1 MKKFFSMMA
10 VIAAMFAF
18 ASCEATP
25 DVDETPSS
33 TKLATPVVEIV
44 DVTETGFTAK
54 WAAVEGAT
62 SYAISTNI
70 TDQKLV
76 NTSEA
81 SYKFENLN
89 KGEYTVRVKASGE
102 GKEDSD
108 FSEVKKVTITGAT
121 SADWFTQTVA
131 LVEDNAENR
140 AMGRYPFNA
149 VDFVWKGTGVK
160 ELVYGMFE
168 TEEIASMSD
177 EDVVSSM
184 QYSLDGEMLAEVN
197 SAEGFARSF
206 TGLQGSTS
214 YTLFAYVT
222 NEAGVKYL
230 AKGSVTTAESQL
242 TDQAKAWI
250 GTWTAK
256 STEIL
261 AWVTVQSDKD
271 LNGDLV
277 VDEKDAYTDLQVKA
291 GELPY
296 ELAITPY
303 PGYTTVAY
311 IDGLSV
317 WGADMP
323 NLAFFEI
330 GNQGQNYLIVTN
342 GLVLDEDYG
351 IEWATVCE
359 LYGVTDQNGEAIP
372 DGTLSFVGGSYDTFI
387 FELTA
392 DGSVVCEMGEAYL
405 NNEKTATCVSV
416 STDVYMASG
425 NSYYLY
431 GEDANGDG
439 TLGDD
444 EVFTEYHAG
453 PISGFVKTADEV
465 QTASVRKAA
474 HAMPLKSNIGSSVIV
489 K

>member
-1 MKKFFSMMA
+1 MA

-18 ASCEATP
+18 ASCETTP
-25 DVDETPSS
+25 ADGVTPEAK
-33 TKLATPVVEIV
+33 KLATPVVEIV

-140 AMGRYPFNA
+140 AIGRYPFNA

-177 EDVVSSM
+177 EDIVSSM
-184 QYSLDGEMLAEVN
+184 QYSLDGEELAEVN
-197 SAEGFARSF
+197 SAEGFARTF
-206 TGLQGSTS
+206 TGLQGSTN

-230 AKGSVTTAESQL
+230 AKGSVTTAEPQL

-250 GTWTAK
+250 GTWNAK

-271 LNGDLV
+271 LNGDQV
-277 VDEKDAYTDLQVKA
+277 VDENDAYIDLQVQD
-291 GELPY
+291 GEMPY

-303 PGYTTVAY
+303 PGYTTVAF

-323 NLAFFEI
+323 NLAYFEI
-330 GNQGQNYLIVTN
+330 GNQGQNYLIVLNDT
-342 GLVLDEDYG
+342 VLDPDYG
-351 IEWATVCE
+351 IVWATVCE
-359 LYGVTDQNGEAIP
+359 INGYDGIE
-372 DGTLSFVGGSYDTFI
+372 DGTLSFVGDAYETFI

-392 DGSVVCEMGEAYL
+392 DGEVVCEMGAGYL
-405 NNEKTATCVSV
+405 NKEKTATYEAV
-416 STDVYMASG
+416 STDVYVAEG

-431 GEDANGDG
+431 GEDTNKDG
-439 TLGDD
+439 VLGDD
-444 EVFTEYHAG
+444 EVCTEYHAG
-453 PISGFVKTADEV
+453 AISGFVKTADEV

>member
-1 MKKFFSMMA
+1 MA

-81 SYKFENLN
+81 SCKFENLN

-160 ELVYGMFE
+160 ELFYGMFE

-271 LNGDLV
+271 LNGDQV
-277 VDEKDAYTDLQVKA
+277 VDEKDAYTDLQVKD
-291 GELPY
+291 GEIPY

-303 PGYTTVAY
+303 PGYTDFAF

-323 NLAFFEI
+323 NLAQFII
-330 GNQGQNYLIVTN
+330 GQQGQNYLVVAN
-342 GLVLDEDYG
+342 GTILDEDYG

-359 LYGVTDQNGEAIP
+359 INGYTGIE
-372 DGTLSFVGGSYDTFI
+372 DGTLSFVGGGYETFI

-416 STDVYMASG
+416 STDVYVAHG

-431 GEDANGDG
+431 GEDTTEDG
-439 TLGDD
+439 ALGDD

-453 PISGFVKTADEV
+453 AITGFVKTADEV

-474 HAMPLKSNIGSSVIV
+474 HAMPLKSNISSSVIV

>member
-1 MKKFFSMMA
+1 MA

-18 ASCEATP
+18 ASCETTP
-25 DVDETPSS
+25 ADGVTPEAK
-33 TKLATPVVEIV
+33 KLATPVVEIV

-62 SYAISTNI
+62 SYSLSTNI
-70 TDQKLV
+70 ANQKMV
-76 NTSEA
+76 TTNEV

-89 KGEYTVRVKASGE
+89 RGEYTVRVKATGE

-108 FSEVKKVTITGAT
+108 FSEKVEVTLTGAT

-131 LVEDNAENR
+131 LVEDSAENR
-140 AMGRYPFNA
+140 KFGYYQFNA

-168 TEEIASMSD
+168 TEKIASMSD
-177 EDVVSSM
+177 EDIVSNM
-184 QYSLDGEMLAEVN
+184 QSSLDGELLAEVN
-197 SAEGFARSF
+197 SAEGFARTF

-214 YTLFAYVT
+214 YTLCAYVT
-222 NEAGVKYL
+222 NDAGVSYL
-230 AKGSVTTAESQL
+230 AKGSVTTTETQL

-261 AWVTVQSDKD
+261 AWVTVTDED
-271 LNGDLV
+271 INGDKV
-277 VDEKDAYTDLQVKA
+277 VDEKDAYTDLQVKD
-291 GELPY
+291 GEIPY

-303 PGYTTVAY
+303 PGYTDFAF

-323 NLAFFEI
+323 NLAQFII
-330 GNQGQNYLIVTN
+330 GQQGQNYLVVAN
-342 GLVLDEDYG
+342 GTILDEDYG

-359 LYGVTDQNGEAIP
+359 INGYTGIE
-372 DGTLSFVGGSYDTFI
+372 DGTLSFVGGGYETFI

-392 DGSVVCEMGEAYL
+392 DGVVACEMGSGYL
-405 NNEKTATCVSV
+405 NEEKTATFEAV
-416 STDVYMASG
+416 STDVYVANG

-431 GEDANGDG
+431 GEDTNEDG
-439 TLGDD
+439 ALGDD

-474 HAMPLKSNIGSSVIV
+474 HAMPLKSNISSSVIV

>member
-1 MKKFFSMMA
+1 MA

-70 TDQKLV
+70 TDQKLF

-140 AMGRYPFNA
+140 AMGRYTFNA

-160 ELVYGMFE
+160 ELFYGMFE
-168 TEEIASMSD
+168 TESIASMSD
-177 EDVVSSM
+177 DEIVSNM

-214 YTLFAYVT
+214 YTLCALAT

-230 AKGSVTTAESQL
+230 AKGSVTTTETQL

-261 AWVTVQSDKD
+261 AWVTVTDED
-271 LNGDLV
+271 INGDKV
-277 VDEKDAYTDLQVKA
+277 VDEKDAYTDLQVKD
-291 GELPY
+291 GEIPY

-303 PGYTTVAY
+303 PGYTDFAF

-323 NLAFFEI
+323 NLAQFII
-330 GNQGQNYLIVTN
+330 GQQGQNYLVVAN
-342 GLVLDEDYG
+342 GTILDENYG

-359 LYGVTDQNGEAIP
+359 INGYTGIE
-372 DGTLSFVGGSYDTFI
+372 DGTLSFVGGGYETFI

-392 DGSVVCEMGEAYL
+392 DGVVACEMGSGYL
-405 NNEKTATCVSV
+405 NEEKTATYDAV
-416 STDVYMASG
+416 STDVYVAEG

-431 GEDANGDG
+431 GEDTNEDG
-439 TLGDD
+439 ALGDD

-453 PISGFVKTADEV
+453 AISGFVKTADEV

-474 HAMPLKSNIGSSVIV
+474 HAMPLKSNISSSVIV

>member
-1 MKKFFSMMA
+1 MA

-18 ASCEATP
+18 ASCETTP
-25 DVDETPSS
+25 AEGLTPEAK
-33 TKLATPVVEIV
+33 KLATPVVEIV

-81 SYKFENLN
+81 SCKFENLN

-102 GKEDSD
+102 GKDDSD

-140 AMGRYPFNA
+140 AMGRYTFNA

-177 EDVVSSM
+177 EEIVSNM

-214 YTLFAYVT
+214 YTLCALAT

-230 AKGSVTTAESQL
+230 AKGSVTTAETQL

-261 AWVTVQSDKD
+261 AWVTITDED
-271 LNGDLV
+271 INGDKV

-303 PGYTTVAY
+303 PGYTDFAF

-323 NLAFFEI
+323 NLAQFII
-330 GNQGQNYLIVTN
+330 GQQGQNYLVVAN
-342 GLVLDEDYG
+342 GTILDEDYG

-359 LYGVTDQNGEAIP
+359 INGYTGIE
-372 DGTLSFVGGSYDTFI
+372 DGTLSFVGGGYETFI
-387 FELTA
+387 FELSA
-392 DGSVVCEMGEAYL
+392 DGEVVCQMGSGYL
-405 NNEKTATCVSV
+405 NEEGTATYDAV
-416 STDVYMASG
+416 STDVYVAEG

-431 GEDANGDG
+431 GEDTNEDG
-439 TLGDD
+439 ALGDD
-444 EVFTEYHAG
+444 EVRTEYHAG
-453 PISGFVKTADEV
+453 AISGFVKTADEV

>member
-1 MKKFFSMMA
+1 MA

-62 SYAISTNI
+62 SYSLSTNI
-70 TDQKLV
+70 ANQKMV
-76 NTSEA
+76 TTNEV

-89 KGEYTVRVKASGE
+89 RGEYTVRVKATGE

-108 FSEVKKVTITGAT
+108 FSEMVKVTLTGAT

-131 LVEDNAENR
+131 LVEDSAENR
-140 AMGRYPFNA
+140 KFGYYQFNA

-168 TEEIASMSD
+168 TEKIASMSD

-197 SAEGFARSF
+197 SAEGFARTF

-214 YTLFAYVT
+214 YTLCAYVT

-230 AKGSVTTAESQL
+230 AKGSVTTTETQL

-271 LNGDLV
+271 INGDQV
-277 VDEKDAYTDLQVKA
+277 VDENDVYTDLQVKD
-291 GELPY
+291 GEIPY

-303 PGYTTVAY
+303 PGYTDVAF

-330 GNQGQNYLIVTN
+330 GNQGQNYLVVTN
-342 GLVLDEDYG
+342 GTILDETYG

-359 LYGVTDQNGEAIP
+359 INGYTGIP
-372 DGTLSFVGGSYDTFI
+372 DGTLSFVGDAYKTFI
-387 FELTA
+387 FELT
-392 DGSVVCEMGEAYL
+392 DNGVVCQMGSGYL
-405 NNEKTATCVSV
+405 NAEKTATFEAV
-416 STDVYMASG
+416 STDVYVAEG

-431 GEDANGDG
+431 GEDTNKDG
-439 TLGDD
+439 VLGDD
-444 EVFTEYHAG
+444 EVRTEYHAG
-453 PISGFVKTADEV
+453 PITGFVKTADEV

>member
-1 MKKFFSMMA
+1 MA

-18 ASCEATP
+18 ASCTDTP
-25 DVDETPSS
+25 TDGVTPET

-140 AMGRYPFNA
+140 AMGRYTFNA

-160 ELVYGMFE
+160 ELFYGMFE
-168 TEEIASMSD
+168 TESIASMSD
-177 EDVVSSM
+177 DEIVSNM

-214 YTLFAYVT
+214 YTLCALAT

-230 AKGSVTTAESQL
+230 AKGSVTTTETQL

-261 AWVTVQSDKD
+261 AWVTVQDED
-271 LNGDLV
+271 INGDEV
-277 VDEKDAYTDLQVKA
+277 IDEKDAYTDLQVKA

-303 PGYTTVAY
+303 PGYTDFAF

-323 NLAFFEI
+323 NLAQFII
-330 GNQGQNYLIVTN
+330 GQQGQNYLVVAN
-342 GLVLDEDYG
+342 GTILDENYG

-359 LYGVTDQNGEAIP
+359 INGYTGIP
-372 DGTLSFVGGSYDTFI
+372 DGTLSFVGGGYETFI
-387 FELTA
+387 FELSA
-392 DGSVVCEMGEAYL
+392 DGEVVCQMGSGYL
-405 NNEKTATCVSV
+405 NEEKTATYDAV
-416 STDVYMASG
+416 STDVYVAEG

-431 GEDANGDG
+431 GEDTNEDG
-439 TLGDD
+439 ALGDD

-474 HAMPLKSNIGSSVIV
+474 HAMPLKSNISSSVIV

>member
-1 MKKFFSMMA
+1 MA

-18 ASCEATP
+18 ASCETTP
-25 DVDETPSS
+25 ADGVTPEV

-70 TDQKLV
+70 PDQKLF
-76 NTSEA
+76 NTSET

-102 GKEDSD
+102 GKDDSD

-131 LVEDNAENR
+131 LVEDTAENR
-140 AMGRYPFNA
+140 AIGRYTFNA

-168 TEEIASMSD
+168 TESIASMSD
-177 EDVVSSM
+177 DEIVSNI

-197 SAEGFARSF
+197 SAEGFARTF
-206 TGLQGSTS
+206 TGLQGSTN
-214 YTLFAYVT
+214 YTLCAYVT
-222 NEAGVKYL
+222 NEAGIKYL
-230 AKGSVTTAESQL
+230 AKGSVTTTETQL

-271 LNGDLV
+271 ITGDNV
-277 VDEKDAYTDLQVKA
+277 VDENDSYIDLQVKD
-291 GELPY
+291 GEIPY

-303 PGYTTVAY
+303 PGYTDVAF

-323 NLAFFEI
+323 NLAFFYI
-330 GNQGQNYLIVTN
+330 GDQGQNYLLVSN
-342 GLVLDEDYG
+342 GTVLDENYG
-351 IEWATVCE
+351 IVWATVCE
-359 LYGVTDQNGEAIP
+359 INGYTGIT
-372 DGTLSFVGGSYDTFI
+372 DGTISFVGGDYETFI

-392 DGSVVCEMGEAYL
+392 DGDVVCEMGSGYL
-405 NNEKTATCVSV
+405 NEEKTATYDAV
-416 STDVYMASG
+416 STDVYVAG
-425 NSYYLY
+425 EGSYYLY
-431 GEDANGDG
+431 GEDANEDG
-439 TLGDD
+439 ALGDD

-453 PISGFVKTADEV
+453 AITDFVKTADEV
-465 QTASVRKAA
+465 QTSSVRKAA

>member
-1 MKKFFSMMA
+1 MA

-62 SYAISTNI
+62 SYSLSTNI
-70 TDQKLV
+70 ANQKMV
-76 NTSEA
+76 TTNEV

-89 KGEYTVRVKASGE
+89 RGEYTVRVKATGE

-108 FSEVKKVTITGAT
+108 FSEMVKVTLTGAT

-131 LVEDNAENR
+131 LVEDSAENR
-140 AMGRYPFNA
+140 KFGYYQFNA

-168 TEEIASMSD
+168 TESIASMSD
-177 EDVVSSM
+177 DEIVSNM

-214 YTLFAYVT
+214 YTLCALAT

-230 AKGSVTTAESQL
+230 AKGSVTTTETQL

-261 AWVTVQSDKD
+261 AWVTVTDED
-271 LNGDLV
+271 INGDKV
-277 VDEKDAYTDLQVKA
+277 VDEKDAYTDLQVKD
-291 GELPY
+291 GEIPY

-303 PGYTTVAY
+303 PGYTDFAF

-323 NLAFFEI
+323 NLAQFII
-330 GNQGQNYLIVTN
+330 GQQGQNYLVVAN
-342 GLVLDEDYG
+342 GTILDEDYG

-359 LYGVTDQNGEAIP
+359 INGYTGIE
-372 DGTLSFVGGSYDTFI
+372 DGTLSFVGGGYETFI

-392 DGSVVCEMGEAYL
+392 DGVVACEMGSGYL
-405 NNEKTATCVSV
+405 NEEKTATYDAV
-416 STDVYMASG
+416 STDVYVAEG

-431 GEDANGDG
+431 GEDTNEDG
-439 TLGDD
+439 ALGDD
-444 EVFTEYHAG
+444 EVRTEYHAG
-453 PISGFVKTADEV
+453 AITGFVKTADEV

>member
-1 MKKFFSMMA
+1 MA

-18 ASCEATP
+18 ASCETTP
-25 DVDETPSS
+25 ADGVTPEA

-70 TDQKLV
+70 PDQKLV
-76 NTSEA
+76 NTSET

-108 FSEVKKVTITGAT
+108 FSEVKKVTLTGAT

-140 AMGRYPFNA
+140 AIGRYTFNA

-160 ELVYGMFE
+160 ELFYGMFE
-168 TEEIASMSD
+168 TESIASMSD
-177 EDVVSSM
+177 DEIISNM

-214 YTLFAYVT
+214 YTLCALAT

-230 AKGSVTTAESQL
+230 AKGSVTTTETQL

-261 AWVTVQSDKD
+261 AWVTVQDED
-271 LNGDLV
+271 INGDEV
-277 VDEKDAYTDLQVKA
+277 VDENDAYTDLQVQA
-291 GELPY
+291 GEIPY

-303 PGYTTVAY
+303 PGYTDVAF

-323 NLAFFEI
+323 NLAFFVI
-330 GNQGQNYLIVTN
+330 GDQGQNYLVVAN
-342 GLVLDEDYG
+342 GTIIDENYG

-359 LYGVTDQNGEAIP
+359 INGYTGIP
-372 DGTLSFVGGSYDTFI
+372 DGTLSFVGGDYETFI

-392 DGSVVCEMGEAYL
+392 DGEVVCEMGAGYL
-405 NNEKTATCVSV
+405 NEEKTATYDAV
-416 STDVYMASG
+416 STDVYVANG

-431 GEDANGDG
+431 GEDANEDG
-439 TLGDD
+439 ALGDD

-453 PISGFVKTADEV
+453 AITDFVKTADEV

-474 HAMPLKSNIGSSVIV
+474 HAMPLKSNISSSVIV

>member
-1 MKKFFSMMA
+1 MA

-18 ASCEATP
+18 ASCTDTP
-25 DVDETPSS
+25 TDGVTPET

-76 NTSEA
+76 NTPEA

-89 KGEYTVRVKASGE
+89 KGEYTVRVKATGE

-131 LVEDNAENR
+131 LVEDNADNR

-330 GNQGQNYLIVTN
+330 GNQGQNYLKVTN

-453 PISGFVKTADEV
+453 AITGFVKTADEV

>member
-1 MKKFFSMMA
+1 MA

-18 ASCEATP
+18 ASCTDTP
-25 DVDETPSS
+25 ADGVTPEV

-70 TDQKLV
+70 PDQKLV
-76 NTSEA
+76 NTSET

-102 GKEDSD
+102 GKDDSD
-108 FSEVKKVTITGAT
+108 FSEVKKVTLTGAT

-140 AMGRYPFNA
+140 AIGRYTFNA

-160 ELVYGMFE
+160 ELFYGMFE
-168 TEEIASMSD
+168 TESIASMSD
-177 EDVVSSM
+177 DEIVSNM

-214 YTLFAYVT
+214 YTLCALAT

-230 AKGSVTTAESQL
+230 AKGSVTTTETQL

-261 AWVTVQSDKD
+261 AWVTVQSEKD
-271 LNGDLV
+271 LNGDEV
-277 VDEKDAYTDLQVKA
+277 VDENDVYTDLQVKA

-303 PGYTTVAY
+303 PGYTDFAF

-323 NLAFFEI
+323 NLAQFII
-330 GNQGQNYLIVTN
+330 GQQGQNYLVVAN
-342 GLVLDEDYG
+342 GTLLDENYG

-359 LYGVTDQNGEAIP
+359 INGYTGIP
-372 DGTLSFVGGSYDTFI
+372 DGTLSFVGGGYETFI
-387 FELTA
+387 FELSA
-392 DGSVVCEMGEAYL
+392 DGEVVCQMGSGYL
-405 NNEKTATCVSV
+405 NEEKTATYDAV
-416 STDVYMASG
+416 STDVYVAEG

-431 GEDANGDG
+431 GEDTNEDG
-439 TLGDD
+439 ALGDD

-453 PISGFVKTADEV
+453 AITDFVKTADEV

-474 HAMPLKSNIGSSVIV
+474 HAMPLKSNISSSVIV

>member
-1 MKKFFSMMA
+1 MA

-18 ASCEATP
+18 ASCTDTPAEGLTPEA
-25 DVDETPSS
+25 

-140 AMGRYPFNA
+140 AMGRYTFNA

-160 ELVYGMFE
+160 ELFYGMFE
-168 TEEIASMSD
+168 TESIASMSD
-177 EDVVSSM
+177 EEIVSNM

-214 YTLFAYVT
+214 YTLCALAT

-230 AKGSVTTAESQL
+230 AKGSVTTTETQL

-261 AWVTVQSDKD
+261 AWVTVTDED
-271 LNGDLV
+271 INGDKV
-277 VDEKDAYTDLQVKA
+277 VDEKDAYTDLQVKD
-291 GELPY
+291 GEIPY

-303 PGYTTVAY
+303 PGYTDFAF

-323 NLAFFEI
+323 NLAQFII
-330 GNQGQNYLIVTN
+330 GQQGQNYLVVAN
-342 GLVLDEDYG
+342 GTLLDEDYG

-359 LYGVTDQNGEAIP
+359 INGYDGIP
-372 DGTLSFVGGSYDTFI
+372 DGTLSFVGGGYETFI
-387 FELTA
+387 FELT
-392 DGSVVCEMGEAYL
+392 DNGVVCQMGSGYL
-405 NNEKTATCVSV
+405 NEEKTATYDAV
-416 STDVYMASG
+416 STDVYVAEG

-431 GEDANGDG
+431 GEDTNQDG

-453 PISGFVKTADEV
+453 AISGFVKTADEV

>member
-1 MKKFFSMMA
+1 MMA

-18 ASCEATP
+18 ASCTDTPTDGVTPEAK
-25 DVDETPSS
+25 
-33 TKLATPVVEIV
+33 KLATPVVEIV

-102 GKEDSD
+102 GKDDSD
-108 FSEVKKVTITGAT
+108 FSEVKKVTLTGAT
-121 SADWFTQTVA
+121 SANWFTQTVA

-261 AWVTVQSDKD
+261 AWVTVQSEKD
-271 LNGDLV
+271 LNGDEV
-277 VDEKDAYTDLQVKA
+277 VDENDVYTDLQVKA

>member
-1 MKKFFSMMA
+1 MA

-18 ASCEATP
+18 ASCTDTP
-25 DVDETPSS
+25 TDGVTPET

-62 SYAISTNI
+62 SYSLSTNI
-70 TDQKLV
+70 ANQKMV
-76 NTSEA
+76 TTNEV

-89 KGEYTVRVKASGE
+89 RGEYTVRVKATGE

-108 FSEVKKVTITGAT
+108 FSEMVKVTLTGAT

-131 LVEDNAENR
+131 LVEDSAENR
-140 AMGRYPFNA
+140 KFGYYQFNA

-168 TEEIASMSD
+168 TEKIASMSD
-177 EDVVSSM
+177 EDIVSNM
-184 QYSLDGEMLAEVN
+184 QSSLDGELLAEVN
-197 SAEGFARSF
+197 SAEGFAHTF

-214 YTLFAYVT
+214 YTLCALAT

-230 AKGSVTTAESQL
+230 AKGSVTTTETQL

-261 AWVTVQSDKD
+261 AWVTVTDED
-271 LNGDLV
+271 INGDKV
-277 VDEKDAYTDLQVKA
+277 VDEKDAYTDLQVKD
-291 GELPY
+291 GEIPY

-303 PGYTTVAY
+303 PGYTDFAF

-323 NLAFFEI
+323 NLAQFII
-330 GNQGQNYLIVTN
+330 GQQGQNYLVVAN
-342 GLVLDEDYG
+342 GTILDEDYG

-359 LYGVTDQNGEAIP
+359 INGYTGIE
-372 DGTLSFVGGSYDTFI
+372 DGTLSFVGGGYETFI

-392 DGSVVCEMGEAYL
+392 DGVVACEMGSGYL
-405 NNEKTATCVSV
+405 NEEKTATFEAV
-416 STDVYMASG
+416 STDVYVANG

-431 GEDANGDG
+431 GEDTNEDG
-439 TLGDD
+439 ALGDD

-453 PISGFVKTADEV
+453 AISGFVKTADEV

>member
-1 MKKFFSMMA
+1 MA

-18 ASCEATP
+18 ASCTDTPAEGLTPEA
-25 DVDETPSS
+25 

-140 AMGRYPFNA
+140 AMGRYTFNA

-160 ELVYGMFE
+160 ELFYGMFE
-168 TEEIASMSD
+168 TESIASMSD
-177 EDVVSSM
+177 EEIVSNM

-214 YTLFAYVT
+214 YTLCALAT

-230 AKGSVTTAESQL
+230 AKGSVTTTETQL

-261 AWVTVQSDKD
+261 AWVTVTDED
-271 LNGDLV
+271 INGDKV
-277 VDEKDAYTDLQVKA
+277 VDEKDAYTDLQVKD
-291 GELPY
+291 GEIPY

-303 PGYTTVAY
+303 PGYTDFAF

-323 NLAFFEI
+323 NLAQFII
-330 GNQGQNYLIVTN
+330 GQQGQNYLVVAN
-342 GLVLDEDYG
+342 GTILDEDYG

-359 LYGVTDQNGEAIP
+359 INGYDGIE
-372 DGTLSFVGGSYDTFI
+372 DGTLSFVGGGYETFI

-392 DGSVVCEMGEAYL
+392 DGVVACEMGSGYL
-405 NNEKTATCVSV
+405 NEEKTATYDAV
-416 STDVYMASG
+416 STDVYVAEG

-431 GEDANGDG
+431 GEDTNEDG
-439 TLGDD
+439 ALGDD
-444 EVFTEYHAG
+444 EVRTEYHAG
-453 PISGFVKTADEV
+453 AITGFVKTADEV

>member
-1 MKKFFSMMA
+1 MA

-102 GKEDSD
+102 GKDDSD

-131 LVEDNAENR
+131 LVEDNADNR

-177 EDVVSSM
+177 EEIVSNM

-214 YTLFAYVT
+214 YTLCALAT

-230 AKGSVTTAESQL
+230 AKGSVTTTETQL

-261 AWVTVQSDKD
+261 AWVTVTDED
-271 LNGDLV
+271 INGDKV
-277 VDEKDAYTDLQVKA
+277 VDEKDAYTDLQVKD
-291 GELPY
+291 GEIPY

-303 PGYTTVAY
+303 PGYTDFAF

-323 NLAFFEI
+323 NLAQFII
-330 GNQGQNYLIVTN
+330 GQQGQNYLVVAN
-342 GLVLDEDYG
+342 GTLLDEDYG

-359 LYGVTDQNGEAIP
+359 INGYDGIP
-372 DGTLSFVGGSYDTFI
+372 DGTLSFVGGGYETFI
-387 FELTA
+387 FELT
-392 DGSVVCEMGEAYL
+392 DNGVVCQMGSGYL
-405 NNEKTATCVSV
+405 NEEKTATYDAV
-416 STDVYMASG
+416 STDVYVAEG

-431 GEDANGDG
+431 GEDTNQDG

-453 PISGFVKTADEV
+453 AISGFVKTADEV

>member
-1 MKKFFSMMA
+1 MA

-18 ASCEATP
+18 ASCTDTP
-25 DVDETPSS
+25 AEDLTPEV

-70 TDQKLV
+70 PDQKLV
-76 NTSEA
+76 NTSET
-81 SYKFENLN
+81 SYQFENLN

-102 GKEDSD
+102 GKDDSD
-108 FSEVKKVTITGAT
+108 FSEVKKVTLTGAT

-140 AMGRYPFNA
+140 AIGCYTFNA

-160 ELVYGMFE
+160 ELFYGMFE
-168 TEEIASMSD
+168 TESIASMSD
-177 EDVVSSM
+177 DEIVSNM

-214 YTLFAYVT
+214 YTLCALAT

-230 AKGSVTTAESQL
+230 AKGSVTTTESQL

-261 AWVTVQSDKD
+261 AWVTVQDED
-271 LNGDLV
+271 INGDEV
-277 VDEKDAYTDLQVKA
+277 IDEKDAYTDLQVKD
-291 GELPY
+291 GEIPY

-303 PGYTTVAY
+303 PGYTDFAF

-323 NLAFFEI
+323 NLAQFII
-330 GNQGQNYLIVTN
+330 GQQGQNYLVVAN
-342 GLVLDEDYG
+342 GTLLDENYG

-359 LYGVTDQNGEAIP
+359 INGYTGIP
-372 DGTLSFVGGSYDTFI
+372 DGTLSFVGGGYETFI
-387 FELTA
+387 FELNA
-392 DGSVVCEMGEAYL
+392 DGEVVCQMGSGYL
-405 NNEKTATCVSV
+405 NEEKTATYDAV
-416 STDVYMASG
+416 STDVYVAEG

-431 GEDANGDG
+431 GEDTNEDG
-439 TLGDD
+439 ALGDD

-453 PISGFVKTADEV
+453 AITGFVKTADEV

-474 HAMPLKSNIGSSVIV
+474 HAMPLKSNISSSVIV

>member
-1 MKKFFSMMA
+1 MA

-18 ASCEATP
+18 ASCTDTP
-25 DVDETPSS
+25 TDGVTPET

-62 SYAISTNI
+62 SYSLSTNI
-70 TDQKLV
+70 ANQKMV
-76 NTSEA
+76 TTNEV

-89 KGEYTVRVKASGE
+89 RGEYTVRVKATGE

-108 FSEVKKVTITGAT
+108 FSEMVKVTLTGAT

-131 LVEDNAENR
+131 LVEDSAENR
-140 AMGRYPFNA
+140 KFGYYQFNA

-168 TEEIASMSD
+168 TEKIASMSD
-177 EDVVSSM
+177 EDIVSNM
-184 QYSLDGEMLAEVN
+184 QSSLDGELLAEVN
-197 SAEGFARSF
+197 SAEGFARTF

-214 YTLFAYVT
+214 YTLCALAT

-230 AKGSVTTAESQL
+230 AKGSVTTTETQL

-261 AWVTVQSDKD
+261 AWVTVTDED
-271 LNGDLV
+271 INGDKV
-277 VDEKDAYTDLQVKA
+277 VDEKDAYTDLQVKD
-291 GELPY
+291 GEIPY

-303 PGYTTVAY
+303 PGYTDFAF

-323 NLAFFEI
+323 NLAQFII
-330 GNQGQNYLIVTN
+330 GQQGQNYLVVAN
-342 GLVLDEDYG
+342 GTLLDENYG

-359 LYGVTDQNGEAIP
+359 INGYDGIP
-372 DGTLSFVGGSYDTFI
+372 DGTLSFVGGGYETFI
-387 FELTA
+387 FELSA
-392 DGSVVCEMGEAYL
+392 DGEVVCQMGSGYL
-405 NNEKTATCVSV
+405 NEEKTATYDAV
-416 STDVYMASG
+416 STDVYVAEG

-431 GEDANGDG
+431 GEDTNEDG
-439 TLGDD
+439 ALGDD

-453 PISGFVKTADEV
+453 AITGFVKTADEV

>member
-1 MKKFFSMMA
+1 MA

-18 ASCEATP
+18 ASCTDTP
-25 DVDETPSS
+25 TDGVTPET

-89 KGEYTVRVKASGE
+89 KGKYTVRVKASGE

-108 FSEVKKVTITGAT
+108 FSEVKEVTLTGAT

-131 LVEDNAENR
+131 LVEDNADNR
-140 AMGRYPFNA
+140 AMGRYTFNA

-405 NNEKTATCVSV
+405 NNEGTATCVAV
-416 STDVYMASG
+416 STDVYVAEG

-431 GEDANGDG
+431 GEDTNKDG
-439 TLGDD
+439 VLGDD
-444 EVFTEYHAG
+444 EVCTEYHAG
-453 PISGFVKTADEV
+453 AISGFVKTADEV

>member
-1 MKKFFSMMA
+1 MA

-18 ASCEATP
+18 ASCTDTPADGVTPEAK
-25 DVDETPSS
+25 
-33 TKLATPVVEIV
+33 KLATPVVEIV

-140 AMGRYPFNA
+140 AMGRYTFNA

-160 ELVYGMFE
+160 ELFYGMFE
-168 TEEIASMSD
+168 TESIASMSD
-177 EDVVSSM
+177 DEIVSNM

-214 YTLFAYVT
+214 YTLCALAT

-230 AKGSVTTAESQL
+230 AKGSVTTTETQL

-261 AWVTVQSDKD
+261 AWVTVQDED
-271 LNGDLV
+271 INGDEV
-277 VDEKDAYTDLQVKA
+277 IDEKDAYTDLQVKA

-303 PGYTTVAY
+303 PGYTDFAF

-323 NLAFFEI
+323 NLAQFII
-330 GNQGQNYLIVTN
+330 GQQGQNYLVVAN
-342 GLVLDEDYG
+342 GTLLDENYG

-359 LYGVTDQNGEAIP
+359 INGYDGIP
-372 DGTLSFVGGSYDTFI
+372 DGTLSFVGGGYETFI
-387 FELTA
+387 FELSA
-392 DGSVVCEMGEAYL
+392 DGEVVCQMGSGYL
-405 NNEKTATCVSV
+405 NEEKTATYDAV
-416 STDVYMASG
+416 STDVYVAEG

-431 GEDANGDG
+431 GEDINEDG
-439 TLGDD
+439 ALGDD

-453 PISGFVKTADEV
+453 AITGFVKTADEV

>member
-18 ASCEATP
+18 ASCTDTPAEGLTPEA
-25 DVDETPSS
+25 

-140 AMGRYPFNA
+140 AMGRYTFNA

-160 ELVYGMFE
+160 ELFYGMFE
-168 TEEIASMSD
+168 TESIASMSD
-177 EDVVSSM
+177 EEIVSNM

-214 YTLFAYVT
+214 YTLCALAT

-230 AKGSVTTAESQL
+230 AKGSVTTTETQL

-261 AWVTVQSDKD
+261 AWVTVTDED
-271 LNGDLV
+271 INGDKV
-277 VDEKDAYTDLQVKA
+277 VDEKDAYTDLQVKD
-291 GELPY
+291 GEIPY

-303 PGYTTVAY
+303 PGYTDFAF

-323 NLAFFEI
+323 NLAQFII
-330 GNQGQNYLIVTN
+330 GQQGQNYLVVAN
-342 GLVLDEDYG
+342 GTLLDEDYG

-359 LYGVTDQNGEAIP
+359 INGYDGIP
-372 DGTLSFVGGSYDTFI
+372 DGTLSFVGGGYETFI
-387 FELTA
+387 FELT
-392 DGSVVCEMGEAYL
+392 DNGVVCQMGSGYL
-405 NNEKTATCVSV
+405 NEEKTATYDAV
-416 STDVYMASG
+416 STDVYVAEG

-431 GEDANGDG
+431 GEDTNQDG

-453 PISGFVKTADEV
+453 AISGFVKTADEV

>member
-1 MKKFFSMMA
+1 MMA

-18 ASCEATP
+18 ASCTDTP
-25 DVDETPSS
+25 TDGVTPET

-102 GKEDSD
+102 GKDDSD

-168 TEEIASMSD
+168 TESIASMSD
-177 EDVVSSM
+177 DEIVSNM

-214 YTLFAYVT
+214 YTLCALAT

-230 AKGSVTTAESQL
+230 AKGSVTTTETQL

-271 LNGDLV
+271 LNGDQV

-303 PGYTTVAY
+303 PGYTDFAF

-323 NLAFFEI
+323 NLAQFII
-330 GNQGQNYLIVTN
+330 GQQGQNYLVVAN
-342 GLVLDEDYG
+342 GTILDENYG

-359 LYGVTDQNGEAIP
+359 INGYDGIP
-372 DGTLSFVGGSYDTFI
+372 DGTLSFVGGGYETFI
-387 FELTA
+387 FELSA
-392 DGSVVCEMGEAYL
+392 DGEVVCQMGSGYL
-405 NNEKTATCVSV
+405 NEEKTATYDAV
-416 STDVYMASG
+416 STDVYVAEG
-425 NSYYLY
+425 NSYYPY
-431 GEDANGDG
+431 GEDTNEDG
-439 TLGDD
+439 ALGDD

-474 HAMPLKSNIGSSVIV
+474 HAMPLKFNISSSVIV

>member
-1 MKKFFSMMA
+1 MA

-18 ASCEATP
+18 ASCETTP
-25 DVDETPSS
+25 ADGVTPEA

-62 SYAISTNI
+62 SYSISTNI

-108 FSEVKKVTITGAT
+108 FSEMVKVTLTGAT

-131 LVEDNAENR
+131 LVEDTAENR
-140 AMGRYPFNA
+140 KYGYYQFNA
-149 VDFVWKGTGVK
+149 VDFVWKGTGVASVMYS
-160 ELVYGMFE
+160 LFE
-168 TEEIASMSD
+168 AESIKDWSDDEI
-177 EDVVSSM
+177 VN
-184 QYSLDGEMLAEVN
+184 QLQGNLDGEMLAEVN
-197 SAEGFARSF
+197 SAEGFARTF
-206 TGLQGSTS
+206 TGLQGSTK
-214 YTLFAYVT
+214 YTLCALAT

-230 AKGSVTTAESQL
+230 AKGSVTTTETQL

-261 AWVTVQSDKD
+261 AWVTVTDED
-271 LNGDLV
+271 INGDKV
-277 VDEKDAYTDLQVKA
+277 VDEKDAYTDLQVKD
-291 GELPY
+291 GEIPY

-303 PGYTTVAY
+303 PGYTDFAF

-323 NLAFFEI
+323 NLAQFII
-330 GNQGQNYLIVTN
+330 GQQGQNYLVVAN
-342 GLVLDEDYG
+342 GTILDEDYG

-359 LYGVTDQNGEAIP
+359 INGYTGIE
-372 DGTLSFVGGSYDTFI
+372 DGTLSFVGGGYETFI

-392 DGSVVCEMGEAYL
+392 DGVVACEMGSGYL
-405 NNEKTATCVSV
+405 NEEKTATFEAV
-416 STDVYMASG
+416 STDVYVANG

-431 GEDANGDG
+431 GEDTNEDG
-439 TLGDD
+439 ALGDD

-453 PISGFVKTADEV
+453 AISGFVKTADEV

-474 HAMPLKSNIGSSVIV
+474 HAMPLKSNISSSVIV

>member
-1 MKKFFSMMA
+1 MA

-62 SYAISTNI
+62 SYSLSTNI
-70 TDQKLV
+70 ANQKMV
-76 NTSEA
+76 TTNEV

-89 KGEYTVRVKASGE
+89 RGEYTVRVKATGE

-108 FSEVKKVTITGAT
+108 FSEMVKVTLTGAT

-131 LVEDNAENR
+131 LVEDSAENR
-140 AMGRYPFNA
+140 KFGYYQFNA

-168 TEEIASMSD
+168 TEKIASMSD
-177 EDVVSSM
+177 EDIVSNM
-184 QYSLDGEMLAEVN
+184 QSSLDGELLAEVN
-197 SAEGFARSF
+197 SAEGFARTF

-214 YTLFAYVT
+214 YTLCALAT

-230 AKGSVTTAESQL
+230 AKGSVTTTETQL

-261 AWVTVQSDKD
+261 AWVTVTDED
-271 LNGDLV
+271 INGDKV
-277 VDEKDAYTDLQVKA
+277 VDEKDAYTDLQVKD
-291 GELPY
+291 GEIPY

-303 PGYTTVAY
+303 PGYTDFAF

-323 NLAFFEI
+323 NLAQFII
-330 GNQGQNYLIVTN
+330 GQQGQNYLVVAN
-342 GLVLDEDYG
+342 GTILDEDYG

-359 LYGVTDQNGEAIP
+359 INGYTGIE
-372 DGTLSFVGGSYDTFI
+372 DGTLSFVGGGYETFI

-392 DGSVVCEMGEAYL
+392 DGVVACEMGSGYL
-405 NNEKTATCVSV
+405 NEEKTATFEAV
-416 STDVYMASG
+416 STDVYVANG

-431 GEDANGDG
+431 GEDTNEDG
-439 TLGDD
+439 ALGDD

-453 PISGFVKTADEV
+453 AISGFVKTADEV

-474 HAMPLKSNIGSSVIV
+474 HAMPLKSNISSSVIV

>member
-1 MKKFFSMMA
+1 MA

-18 ASCEATP
+18 ASCTDTPTDGVTPEAK
-25 DVDETPSS
+25 
-33 TKLATPVVEIV
+33 KLATPVVEIV

-89 KGEYTVRVKASGE
+89 KGKYTVRVKASGE

-108 FSEVKKVTITGAT
+108 FSEVKEVTLTGAT

-131 LVEDNAENR
+131 LVEDNADNR
-140 AMGRYPFNA
+140 AMGRYTFNA

-160 ELVYGMFE
+160 ELFYGMFE
-168 TEEIASMSD
+168 TESIASMSD
-177 EDVVSSM
+177 DEIVTNM

-214 YTLFAYVT
+214 YTLCALAT

-230 AKGSVTTAESQL
+230 AKGSVTTTETQL

-261 AWVTVQSDKD
+261 AWVTVQDED
-271 LNGDLV
+271 INGDEV
-277 VDEKDAYTDLQVKA
+277 IDENDAYIDLQVQD
-291 GELPY
+291 GEIPY

-303 PGYTTVAY
+303 PGYTNVAY
-311 IDGLSV
+311 IYGLSV
-317 WGADMP
+317 WGAKMP

-359 LYGVTDQNGEAIP
+359 INGHPNVP
-372 DGTLSFVGGSYDTFI
+372 DGTLSFVGGGYDTFI
-387 FELTA
+387 FELT
-392 DGSVVCEMGEAYL
+392 DNGVVCEMGVGYL
-405 NNEKTATCVSV
+405 NEEGTATCTSV

-431 GEDANGDG
+431 GEDANEDG

>member
-1 MKKFFSMMA
+1 MA

-18 ASCEATP
+18 ASCTDTP
-25 DVDETPSS
+25 TDGVTPET

-89 KGEYTVRVKASGE
+89 KGEYTVRVKATGE

-140 AMGRYPFNA
+140 AIGRYTFNA

-160 ELVYGMFE
+160 ELFYGMFE
-168 TEEIASMSD
+168 TESIASMSD
-177 EDVVSSM
+177 EDIVSNM

-214 YTLFAYVT
+214 YTLCALAT

-230 AKGSVTTAESQL
+230 AKGSVTTTETQL

-261 AWVTVQSDKD
+261 AWVTVQSDED

-277 VDEKDAYTDLQVKA
+277 VDEKDAYIDLQVQD
-291 GELPY
+291 GEMPY

-303 PGYTTVAY
+303 PGYTTVAF

-323 NLAFFEI
+323 NLAQFII
-330 GNQGQNYLIVTN
+330 GQQGQNYLVVAN
-342 GLVLDEDYG
+342 GTLLDENYG

-359 LYGVTDQNGEAIP
+359 INGYEGIP
-372 DGTLSFVGGSYDTFI
+372 DGTLSFVGGGYETFI
-387 FELTA
+387 FELSA
-392 DGSVVCEMGEAYL
+392 DGEVVCQMGSGYL
-405 NNEKTATCVSV
+405 NEEKTATYDAV
-416 STDVYMASG
+416 STDVYVAEG

-431 GEDANGDG
+431 GEDTNEDG
-439 TLGDD
+439 ALGDD

-453 PISGFVKTADEV
+453 AISGFVKTADEV

>member
-1 MKKFFSMMA
+1 MMA

-18 ASCEATP
+18 ASCETTP
-25 DVDETPSS
+25 ADGVTPEA

-70 TDQKLV
+70 PDQKLV
-76 NTSEA
+76 NTSET

-108 FSEVKKVTITGAT
+108 FSEVKKVTLTGAT

-140 AMGRYPFNA
+140 AIGRYTFNA

-160 ELVYGMFE
+160 ELFYGMFE
-168 TEEIASMSD
+168 TESIASMSD
-177 EDVVSSM
+177 DEIISNM

-214 YTLFAYVT
+214 YTLCALAT

-230 AKGSVTTAESQL
+230 AKGSVTTTETQL

-261 AWVTVQSDKD
+261 AWVTVQDED
-271 LNGDLV
+271 INGDEV
-277 VDEKDAYTDLQVKA
+277 VDENDAYTDLQVQA
-291 GELPY
+291 GEIPY

-303 PGYTTVAY
+303 PGYTDVAF

-323 NLAFFEI
+323 NLAFFVI
-330 GNQGQNYLIVTN
+330 GDQGQNYLVVAN
-342 GLVLDEDYG
+342 GTIIDENYG

-359 LYGVTDQNGEAIP
+359 INGYTGIP
-372 DGTLSFVGGSYDTFI
+372 DGTLSFVGGDYETFI

-392 DGSVVCEMGEAYL
+392 DGEVVCEMGAGYL
-405 NNEKTATCVSV
+405 NEEKTATYDAV
-416 STDVYMASG
+416 STDVYVANG

-431 GEDANGDG
+431 GEDANEDG
-439 TLGDD
+439 ALGDD

-453 PISGFVKTADEV
+453 AITDFVKTADEV

-474 HAMPLKSNIGSSVIV
+474 HAMPLKSNISSSVIV

>member
-18 ASCEATP
+18 ASCTDTP
-25 DVDETPSS
+25 ADGVTPEV

-70 TDQKLV
+70 PDQKLV
-76 NTSEA
+76 NTSET

-108 FSEVKKVTITGAT
+108 FSEIKKQTLTGAT
-121 SADWFTQTVA
+121 SVDWFTQTVA

-140 AMGRYPFNA
+140 AIGRYTFNA

-168 TEEIASMSD
+168 TESIASMSD
-177 EDVVSSM
+177 DEIVSNI

-197 SAEGFARSF
+197 SAEGFARTF

-214 YTLFAYVT
+214 YTLCAYVT
-222 NEAGVKYL
+222 NEAGVSYL
-230 AKGSVTTAESQL
+230 AKGSVTTTETQL

-271 LNGDLV
+271 ITGDEV
-277 VDEKDAYTDLQVKA
+277 VDENDSYIDLQVKD
-291 GELPY
+291 GEIPY

-303 PGYTTVAY
+303 PGYTDYAF

-323 NLAFFEI
+323 NLAFFYI
-330 GNQGQNYLIVTN
+330 GDQGQNYLLVSN
-342 GLVLDEDYG
+342 GTVLDENYG
-351 IEWATVCE
+351 IVWATVCE
-359 LYGVTDQNGEAIP
+359 INGYTGMT
-372 DGTLSFVGGSYDTFI
+372 DGTLSFVGGGYETFI

-392 DGSVVCEMGEAYL
+392 DGDVVCEMGSGYL
-405 NNEKTATCVSV
+405 NEEKTATYDAV
-416 STDVYMASG
+416 STDVYVEG
-425 NSYYLY
+425 DGSYYLY
-431 GEDANGDG
+431 GEDTNEDG
-439 TLGDD
+439 ALGDD
-444 EVFTEYHAG
+444 EVRTEYHAG
-453 PISGFVKTADEV
+453 AISDFVKTADEV
-465 QTASVRKAA
+465 QTSSVRKAA

>member
-1 MKKFFSMMA
+1 MA

-18 ASCEATP
+18 ASCEYLP
-25 DVDETPSS
+25 DGAIPDGLIPEG

-70 TDQKLV
+70 SDQKLV
-76 NTSEA
+76 NTSET

-108 FSEVKKVTITGAT
+108 FSEVKKATLTGAT

-131 LVEDNAENR
+131 LVEDSAENR
-140 AMGRYPFNA
+140 AMGRYTFNA

-168 TEEIASMSD
+168 TESIASMSD
-177 EDVVSSM
+177 EDIVSNM

-197 SAEGFARSF
+197 SAEGFARTF
-206 TGLQGSTS
+206 TSLQGSTS
-214 YTLFAYVT
+214 YTLCAYVT
-222 NEAGVKYL
+222 NEANVKYL
-230 AKGSVTTAESQL
+230 AKGSVTTTETQL

-256 STEIL
+256 SNEIL
-261 AWVTVQSDKD
+261 AWVTVQDED
-271 LNGDLV
+271 INGDNV

-303 PGYTTVAY
+303 PGYTDFAF

-323 NLAFFEI
+323 NLAQFII
-330 GNQGQNYLIVTN
+330 GQQGQNYLVVAN
-342 GLVLDEDYG
+342 GTILDENYG

-359 LYGVTDQNGEAIP
+359 INGYTGIP
-372 DGTLSFVGGSYDTFI
+372 DGTLSFVGGGYETFI

-392 DGSVVCEMGEAYL
+392 DGVVCQMGAGYL
-405 NNEKTATCVSV
+405 NEEGTATFEAV
-416 STDVYMASG
+416 STDVYVANG

-439 TLGDD
+439 ALGDD

-453 PISGFVKTADEV
+453 AITGFVKTADEV